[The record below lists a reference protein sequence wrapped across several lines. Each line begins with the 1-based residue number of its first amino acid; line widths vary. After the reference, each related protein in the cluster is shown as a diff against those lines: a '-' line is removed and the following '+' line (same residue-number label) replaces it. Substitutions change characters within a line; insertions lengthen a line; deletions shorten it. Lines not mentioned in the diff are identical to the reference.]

1 MRLDSVTLTQQ
12 KSEKV
17 PRMSGEELLAL
28 LGIDSE
34 IRRRKN
40 RFDQCLRHY
49 ENRWLVLYE
58 RDRQNLFLFSN
69 LIEKS
74 ENAG

>member
-1 MRLDSVTLTQQ
+1 MTLAQQ

-28 LGIDSE
+28 LGVDGE

-40 RFDQCLRHY
+40 RFDSRSA
-49 ENRWLVLYE
+49 LY
-58 RDRQNLFLFSN
+58 
-69 LIEKS
+69 IHIPW
-74 ENAG
+74 